1 MKLLLQHRILLGYII
16 LIVVI
21 GSMAAIMFHERN
33 RVHDIEDEIT
43 EIREANQTINAAHR
57 HITVL
62 ATLGESAITWDDEDY
77 QKYQLRRKKVDSLL
91 LFLQGNYA
99 EYTPSAPIDT
109 LRLVLENKEKHLFNT
124 MQAFQWQDSLLQEQE
139 PAIAEQTKNFRT
151 VTRKKKGIAGFFG
164 AKETIQ
170 LENQNIRYPKWE
182 LLSIIDPAFEV
193 IIEALARDEEVHLNK
208 FGRFSI
214 KHKKGARFYNINTGQ
229 KETAPDKKLVQFTPH
244 IGFRFTATPENPVTD
259 EDPGN
264 P

>member
-1 MKLLLQHRILLGYII
+1 MRNILRQLQ
-16 LIVVI
+16 
-21 GSMAAIMFHERN
+21 S
-33 RVHDIEDEIT
+33 
-43 EIREANQTINAAHR
+43 
-57 HITVL
+57 
-62 ATLGESAITWDDEDY
+62 
-77 QKYQLRRKKVDSLL
+77 
-91 LFLQGNYA
+91 
-99 EYTPSAPIDT
+99 TPSA
-109 LRLVLENKEKHLFNT
+109 LYWKNKEKHLFNT

-214 KHKKGARFYNINTGQ
+214 KHKKGARIYNINTGQ
-229 KETAPDKKLVQFTPH
+229 KETAPRQETCPVHPAQRFPFHCHPLKTPAPMKTPATLNRCPLFPPSLFSPAPDKKTH
-244 IGFRFTATPENPVTD
+244 RNPNQIHGLSSV
-259 EDPGN
+259 
-264 P
+264 